1 VVAIQEITASGSED
15 DQAKLRK
22 NRALVAGSLEAMKV
36 AIKWVPSS

>member
-1 VVAIQEITASGSED
+1 MKIQIGSHGEGTR
-15 DQAKLRK
+15 KLRK